1 MLELNE
7 YKYIKEVKG
16 RSPFTSALTI
26 QEYIDGVKWRLGQW
40 YGVDYTLFTEKDV
53 YIFLKYLESTE

>member
-16 RSPFTSALTI
+16 RSPFTSTLTL
-26 QEYIDGVKWRLGQW
+26 QEYIDGVRWRLGQW
-40 YGVDYTLFTEKDV
+40 YGVDYTLFSDRDV
-53 YIFLKYLESTE
+53 YTFLKYLDNAE